1 MAVVPIHW
9 ETHDVGLVGDLELPW
24 DRRVAELANIRANGK
39 QVFITERDGSH
50 GGTVT
55 HPYLA
60 LRRRAGQERPTN
72 ASNMGVV
79 SSDSGNQSTGVFYVI
94 CLVDRSFE

>member
-39 QVFITERDGSH
+39 QVFITERDGSPYRWR
-50 GGTVT
+50 TVF
-55 HPYLA
+55 L
-60 LRRRAGQERPTN
+60 G
-72 ASNMGVV
+72 
-79 SSDSGNQSTGVFYVI
+79 
-94 CLVDRSFE
+94 CLWPWRFG